1 MTNYQEE
8 ICIGLLL
15 SSSAFLLKKENELF
29 FRLRVQHPNK
39 KYLELIKKELFK
51 EDFRIVK
58 DRLTQTFFLKV
69 VLIQI
74 LIF

>member
-1 MTNYQEE
+1 MTNYQKE

-39 KYLELIKKELFK
+39 KYLELIKKE
-51 EDFRIVK
+51 
-58 DRLTQTFFLKV
+58 
-69 VLIQI
+69 
-74 LIF
+74 